1 MQHIYLQTGSCF
13 CVSRVFFVCII
24 QADCATKYV
33 LAVIKTNSLK
43 VFPHSLQLL
52 HDKRLLVGN
61 TGAAGIIWSSEVTSL
76 FKSAEQTRAVAPGV
90 QAQPRLK
97 QDYSSLWK
105 LCLFSSLLSGNLI
118 PHYHRTDCG
127 KAISPPA
134 S

>member
-1 MQHIYLQTGSCF
+1 MGAAYLSSNRQLFLCF
-13 CVSRVFFVCII
+13 QSLFFFFFCII

-76 FKSAEQTRAVAPGV
+76 FKSAEQTHV
-90 QAQPRLK
+90 L
-97 QDYSSLWK
+97 
-105 LCLFSSLLSGNLI
+105 
-118 PHYHRTDCG
+118 
-127 KAISPPA
+127 
-134 S
+134 